1 MSYKVE
7 LSVVTSG
14 GNELPADL
22 KEFADA
28 HGITYEVTDAGSDRS
43 VVTFESQGRD
53 QLEDMIR
60 QSYAPSKETEWSQF
74 ISQIHAEGVDAG
86 QESFL
91 TQGTREVPPHV
102 YNEDEAVEPA
112 ADSDD
117 EDEIAE
123 HDGEEDGE
131 ERISSQTIASDAEK
145 DDHK

>member
-7 LSVVTSG
+7 LPVLTSG
-14 GNELPADL
+14 SNELPDDL
-22 KEFADA
+22 KAFADA
-28 HGITYEVTDAGSDRS
+28 HGITYEVTDSGSDRS

-60 QSYAPSKETEWSQF
+60 QAYAPSKDTEWSQF

-102 YNEDEAVEPA
+102 YDEEN
-112 ADSDD
+112 
-117 EDEIAE
+117 EIA
-123 HDGEEDGE
+123 EEDGE
-131 ERISSQTIASDAEK
+131 EVSDEDGDDQERVSSQTIASDAEK
-145 DDHK
+145 QDGEKDDHK